1 MNLRLFATAAAVF
14 SIASASAFAQTTVTG
29 PTQDAAVSNSQSG
42 AQSNSVGINDN
53 SNGGVTVGPTTVG
66 PIDASSRTTSN
77 SDSTSGAVSG
87 SFSQGGSVGDTTS
100 TSQAMSQGGAG
111 GTGTANSTSAGGSS
125 TASSNAAGGSST
137 SSTGASTSTSTANP
151 NANNAGNAQSITFN
165 NVAPKKQQLETNP
178 TVYAPALT
186 TTLTE
191 TCMGSTSGGIS
202 VLGFGGT
209 LGTTWN
215 DNQCVRR
222 LNAREMAQTLG
233 DRDAARALLCQDK
246 DVAAAYAAVGQ
257 DCRAR
262 TVVATYVGP
271 PPPGPPQAVPVAP
284 PAPAPTAKM
293 SPIPNPPE
301 DGERGAN

>member
-1 MNLRLFATAAAVF
+1 MKTNLLATACAVL
-14 SIASASAFAQTTVTG
+14 SLISPVAFAQTTVTG

-42 AQSNSVGINDN
+42 STSTAVGVNDN

-66 PIDASSRTTSN
+66 PIDASSRTTSVSESN
-77 SDSTSGAVSG
+77 SGAVSG
-87 SFSQGGSVGDTTS
+87 SV
-100 TSQAMSQGGAG
+100 SQGGAG
-111 GTGTANSTSAGGSS
+111 GDGGH
-125 TASSNAAGGSST
+125 A
-137 SSTGASTSTSTANP
+137 ASTSNATGGTSSAVTGPSSASSTANP
-151 NANNAGNAQSITFN
+151 TATNQGNAQSITFN
-165 NVAPKKQQLETNP
+165 SKTPDSLKTNP

-191 TCMGSTSGGIS
+191 TCMGSTSGGLS

-215 DNQCVRR
+215 DSQCVRR

-246 DVAAAYAAVGQ
+246 DVAEAYRSVGQ
-257 DCRAR
+257 DCKAR

-271 PPPGPPQAVPVAP
+271 PPPGPATTPLPPQAADASAP
-284 PAPAPTAKM
+284 PKETTKM
-293 SPIPNPPE
+293 EPIPNPKEPRGSCAASGGG
-301 DGERGAN
+301 GECGTVH